1 MCILCYNTP
10 TQRRAF
16 RNTLLDKITIQPAH
30 TERMNQM
37 RTTKN
42 MDYIYTDDEQAVL
55 IEALQTN
62 TRETIIRQFVQCRK
76 GQKMTQAD
84 VARRTGIPRTNIT
97 RFESGRYNPSLE
109 MMVKIAAAL
118 GMKVQLDL
126 MTDHRI
132 GEEQPV

>member
-1 MCILCYNTP
+1 
-10 TQRRAF
+10 
-16 RNTLLDKITIQPAH
+16 
-30 TERMNQM
+30 M

-55 IEALQTN
+55 IEALQKN

-118 GMKVQLDL
+118 GMKVQLNLVPDPK
-126 MTDHRI
+126 I
-132 GEEQPV
+132 GDEQPV

>member
-1 MCILCYNTP
+1 
-10 TQRRAF
+10 
-16 RNTLLDKITIQPAH
+16 
-30 TERMNQM
+30 M

-55 IEALQTN
+55 IEELQKS
-62 TRETIIRQFVQCRK
+62 TRETIIHQFVQCRK
-76 GQKMTQAD
+76 SQKMTQAD

-118 GMKVQLDL
+118 DMKVEMNLIAEKN
-126 MTDHRI
+126 I
-132 GEEQPV
+132 GDNR